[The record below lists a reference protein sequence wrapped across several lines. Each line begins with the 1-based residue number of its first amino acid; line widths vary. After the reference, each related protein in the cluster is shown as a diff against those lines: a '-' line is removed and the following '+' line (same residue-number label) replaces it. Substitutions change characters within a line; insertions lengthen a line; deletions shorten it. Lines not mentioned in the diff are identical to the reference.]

1 MKPSLVPLKKLH
13 SLILKTFFPPF
24 IGTLFVS
31 VFLFFLVQIVI
42 TYLDDLIGKGIS
54 TIDLFK
60 LFGYAWIAIIPQ
72 CIPLAVLLG
81 SIMCFGNL
89 AETYELA
96 AMKSSGLSLFRIIK
110 PVFMFIVCLAGMTF
124 VFNNFILPIV
134 TLKSQSLLW
143 DIRQKKPAV
152 FIKES
157 TFYNKIDNYSI
168 RAGKKSKNNDTLKD
182 LLIYDHSAHQGNIIQ
197 LYSKYGLIT
206 QTSDSNYLVL
216 KLLEGNRYENIKK
229 ENDVTGQSK
238 PMMQLNFKRMQ
249 VNIPLVDFKL
259 KRTDEEQFKGHG
271 EMLNIWQIDS
281 VSDSMRRS
289 IKRRY
294 TSIDA
299 QAKNYFFTRSSSYA
313 LTKNPSKYYQPIS
326 KFYAELKKEEALRCM
341 ENALNIVRSASA
353 FIDGVEPSIA
363 MEEERLTS
371 FTIEWHSKIAVCF
384 ACFVLFFVGAPL
396 GAIIKKGGMG
406 LPVVV
411 AVFFFLAYFI
421 LTEGFRSAA
430 AEGALAPWM
439 AMWAPL
445 AIFLPIS
452 VFLTYKAA
460 KDSTLFNVYAY
471 FGWLIRFVERF
482 TKKEKAA

>member
-1 MKPSLVPLKKLH
+1 MRLKKLH
-13 SLILKTFFPPF
+13 SLILRTFLPPF
-24 IGTLFVS
+24 ISTLFIS

-54 TIDLFK
+54 TIDLLK
-60 LFGYAWIAIIPQ
+60 LFTYAWIAIIPQ

-89 AETYELA
+89 AENYELA

-110 PVFMFIVCLAGMTF
+110 PVFVFIIVLAATTF
-124 VFNNFILPIV
+124 VFNNFVLPVV

-152 FIKES
+152 FIKEGI
-157 TFYNKIDNYSI
+157 FYNKIDNYSI
-168 RAGKKSKNNDTLKD
+168 RAGTKSKNNDTLKD
-182 LLIYDHSAHQGNIIQ
+182 LLIYDHSAHQGNVVQ
-197 LYSKYGLIT
+197 LYARYGLIT
-206 QTSDSNYLVL
+206 QTSDTNYLVL
-216 KLLEGNRYENIKK
+216 RLLNGNRYEEVQKDQGVANL
-229 ENDVTGQSK
+229 SK
-238 PMMQLNFKRMQ
+238 PMMQLSFKRMQ

-281 VSDSMRRS
+281 VSDSLRKQ
-289 IKRRY
+289 IDKRFI
-294 TSIDA
+294 TIQQ
-299 QAKNYFFTRSSSYA
+299 QAKNYFFTRTTTFLKSNEQLKVITPLDKFYKT
-313 LTKNPSKYYQPIS
+313 LTK
-326 KFYAELKKEEALRCM
+326 EESLRCI
-341 ENALNIVRSASA
+341 ENAMNLIRSSNA
-353 FIDGVEPSIA
+353 FLDGVIPNIESD
-363 MEEERLTS
+363 RSGLVS
-371 FTIEWHSKIAVCF
+371 FNIEWHSKIAVCF

-430 AEGALAPWM
+430 EEGAIAPWM

-452 VFLTYKAA
+452 MFLTYKAA
-460 KDSTLFNVYAY
+460 KDSSLFNLYAY
-471 FGWLIRFVERF
+471 FGWAVEWFNRL
-482 TKKEKAA
+482 KRKNEK

>member
-1 MKPSLVPLKKLH
+1 MRLKKLH
-13 SLILKTFFPPF
+13 SLILRTFLPPF
-24 IGTLFVS
+24 ISTLFIS

-54 TIDLFK
+54 TVDLLK
-60 LFGYAWIAIIPQ
+60 LFTYAWIAIIPQ

-89 AETYELA
+89 AENYELA

-110 PVFMFIVCLAGMTF
+110 PVFVFIILLSATTF
-124 VFNNFILPIV
+124 VFNNFVLPIV

-152 FIKES
+152 FIKEGI
-157 TFYNKIDNYSI
+157 FYNKIDNYSI
-168 RAGKKSKNNDTLKD
+168 RAGTKSKNNDTLKD
-182 LLIYDHSAHQGNIIQ
+182 LLIYDHSAHQGNIVQ
-197 LYSKYGLIT
+197 LYARYGLIT
-206 QTSDSNYLVL
+206 QTSDTNYLVL
-216 KLLEGNRYENIKK
+216 RLLNGNRYEEVQKDPGVAN
-229 ENDVTGQSK
+229 QSK
-238 PMMQLNFKRMQ
+238 PMMQLSFKRMQ

-281 VSDSMRRS
+281 VSDSLRGQ
-289 IKRRY
+289 IDKRFV
-294 TSIDA
+294 TIQQ
-299 QAKNYFFTRSSSYA
+299 QAKSYFFTRTTTYLKSNEHPKYYLQVDTFYKR
-313 LTKNPSKYYQPIS
+313 LTKD
-326 KFYAELKKEEALRCM
+326 EALRCI
-341 ENALNIVRSASA
+341 ENAMNLIRSSNA
-353 FIDGVEPSIA
+353 FLDGVIPNIESDRSGLI
-363 MEEERLTS
+363 S

-430 AEGALAPWM
+430 EEGAIAPWM

-460 KDSTLFNVYAY
+460 KDSSLFNLYAY
-471 FGWLIRFVERF
+471 FGWAIEWLGRFK
-482 TKKEKAA
+482 KKEKSKIR

>member
-1 MKPSLVPLKKLH
+1 MQLKKLH
-13 SLILKTFFPPF
+13 SLILRTFLPPF
-24 IGTLFVS
+24 VGTLFVS

-54 TIDLFK
+54 TIDLIK
-60 LFGYAWIAIIPQ
+60 LFTYAWIAIIPQ
-72 CIPLAVLLG
+72 CMPLAVLLG

-89 AETYELA
+89 AESYELA
-96 AMKSSGLSLFRIIK
+96 AMKSSGLSLFRIIQ
-110 PVFMFIVCLAGMTF
+110 PVFVFIIGLAMTTF

-152 FIKES
+152 FIKEGI
-157 TFYNKIDNYSI
+157 FYNKIDNYSI

-182 LLIYDHSAHQGNIIQ
+182 LLIYDHSAHQGNTIQ
-197 LYSKYGLIT
+197 LYSRYGLIT

-216 KLLEGNRYENIKK
+216 KLLDGNRYEAMKK
-229 ENDVTGQSK
+229 ENDVTGLSK

-271 EMLNIWQIDS
+271 EMLNVWQIDS
-281 VSDSMRRS
+281 VSDSIRHS
-289 IKRRY
+289 ITHRY
-294 TSIDA
+294 ASIHT
-299 QAKNYFFTRSSSYA
+299 QARNYFFTRSSSFPTTA
-313 LTKNPSKYYQPIS
+313 AGKKYFKPINA
-326 KFYAELKKEEALRCM
+326 FYGELNKEETLRSID
-341 ENALNIVRSASA
+341 NAMNLVRSASS
-353 FIDGVEPSIA
+353 FIDGVEPGIR
-363 MEEERLTS
+363 MEKERLVNFS
-371 FTIEWHSKIAVCF
+371 IEWHSKIAVCF

-421 LTEGFRSAA
+421 LTEGFKSAA
-430 AEGALAPWM
+430 AEGAIAPWI

-445 AIFLPIS
+445 AIFMPIS
-452 VFLTYKAA
+452 IFLTYKAA
-460 KDSTLFNVYAY
+460 RDSTLFNTYAY
-471 FGWLIRFVERF
+471 FGWLERWIDRKF
-482 TKKEKAA
+482 KKKMA

>member
-1 MKPSLVPLKKLH
+1 MPIKKLH

-24 IGTLFVS
+24 ISTLFIS

-42 TYLDDLIGKGIS
+42 TYLDDLIGKGLS
-54 TIDLFK
+54 TFDLFK
-60 LFGYAWIAIIPQ
+60 LFAYAWIAIIPQ

-96 AMKSSGLSLFRIIK
+96 AMKSTGLSLFKIIK
-110 PVFMFIVCLAGMTF
+110 PVFVFIICLAGMTF

-152 FIKES
+152 FIQEGI
-157 TFYNKIDNYSI
+157 FYNKIDNYSI
-168 RAGKKSKNNDTLKD
+168 RAGKKSKNNDTLKE

-197 LYSKYGLIT
+197 LYAQYGLIT
-206 QTSDSNYLVL
+206 QTSDTNYLVL
-216 KLLEGNRYENIKK
+216 KLLNGNRYEEVKK
-229 ENDVTGQSK
+229 ETAPNSQAK

-259 KRTDEEQFKGHG
+259 KRTDENQFKGHG

-281 VSDSMRRS
+281 VSDSIRRL
-289 IKRRY
+289 IIRRY
-294 TSIDA
+294 KSIDE
-299 QAKNYFFTRSSSYA
+299 QAKVNFFNRTSLFVKTPASQ
-313 LTKNPSKYYQPIS
+313 KYYTPIS
-326 KFYAELKKEEALRCM
+326 GFYDSLKKDESLRCI
-341 ENALNIVRSASA
+341 ENALNIVRSSSS
-353 FIDGVEPSIA
+353 FIDGVEPGITGEKAS
-363 MEEERLTS
+363 LTS
-371 FTIEWHSKIAVCF
+371 YTIEWHSKIAVCF

-396 GAIIKKGGMG
+396 GAIIKKGGLG

-430 AEGALAPWM
+430 EEGAIAPWM

-445 AIFLPIS
+445 IIFLPIS
-452 VFLTYKAA
+452 IFLTYKAA
-460 KDSTLFNVYAY
+460 KDSSLFNFYAY
-471 FGWLIRFVERF
+471 FGWIPELINRFKK
-482 TKKEKAA
+482 KKEKA